1 MTKIY
6 QRPFSE
12 VVKFQ
17 LIVDSII
24 MIFSIWVICKY
35 IIFSGILVDY
45 AAWIALGILSP
56 GILSV
61 WYSILG
67 KYFYIVLHDDRIVVQ
82 NYFLPFFRIARSY
95 KEISKVRFWI
105 PTPNQ
110 WGVESIEIAKIGRK
124 RGGLFLGISMTDP
137 KDYPDIV
144 SALESKGVKVDV
156 FKNLLPKEYREVSR
170 KIRKGEL

>member
-45 AAWIALGILSP
+45 AGWIALGILSP
-56 GILSV
+56 GILAV

-82 NYFLPFFRIARSY
+82 NYFLPVFRISRSY
-95 KEISKVRFWI
+95 KEISKVRFWM

-110 WGVESIEIAKIGRK
+110 WGVESIEISKVGRK
-124 RGGLFLGISMTDP
+124 RGGLFLGISMVNP

-144 SALESKGVKVDV
+144 STLESKGVKVDV
-156 FKNLLPKEYREVSR
+156 FKNLLHKEYREVLK
-170 KIRKGEL
+170 KIRRGEL

>member
-1 MTKIY
+1 MAKIY
-6 QRPFSE
+6 RRTFSE

-24 MIFSIWVICKY
+24 MILSIWVICKY
-35 IIFSGILVDY
+35 IVFSGVLVDY

-56 GILSV
+56 CILAV

-82 NYFLPFFRIARSY
+82 NYFLPFFRITRSY
-95 KEISKVRFWI
+95 KEISKVRFWL
-105 PTPNQ
+105 PTPNK

-124 RGGLFLGISMTDP
+124 SGGLFLGISMVNP

-156 FKNLLPKEYREVSR
+156 FKNLSPKEYREAHK
-170 KIRKGEL
+170 KIRRGEL

>member
-17 LIVDSII
+17 LIVDFII
-24 MIFSIWVICKY
+24 MIFSIWVVCKY
-35 IIFSGILVDY
+35 IIFSVILADY
-45 AAWIALGILSP
+45 AGWIALGILSP
-56 GILSV
+56 GILAV

-82 NYFLPFFRIARSY
+82 NYFLPFFRITRSY
-95 KEISKVRFWI
+95 REISKVRFWL
-105 PTPNQ
+105 PTPSL
-110 WGVESIEIAKIGRK
+110 WGVESIEIAKVDRK
-124 RGGLFLGISMTDP
+124 RGGLFLGISMVNP

-144 SALESKGVKVDV
+144 SALESKGIKVDSY
-156 FKNLLPKEYREVSR
+156 KNLSLKEYREVSR
-170 KIRKGEL
+170 KIRRGEL

>member
-24 MIFSIWVICKY
+24 MIFSIWVVCKY

-45 AAWIALGILSP
+45 AGWIALGILSP
-56 GILSV
+56 GILAV

-82 NYFLPFFRIARSY
+82 NYFLPFFRINRNY
-95 KEISKVRFWI
+95 KEISKVRFWM

-110 WGVESIEIAKIGRK
+110 WGVESIEISKVGRK
-124 RGGLFLGISMTDP
+124 RGGLFLGIISVNKKRVSESYYKTS
-137 KDYPDIV
+137 KNYEKTIIDIGFDGSYV
-144 SALESKGVKVDV
+144 GSGG
-156 FKNLLPKEYREVSR
+156 NIRE
-170 KIRKGEL
+170 